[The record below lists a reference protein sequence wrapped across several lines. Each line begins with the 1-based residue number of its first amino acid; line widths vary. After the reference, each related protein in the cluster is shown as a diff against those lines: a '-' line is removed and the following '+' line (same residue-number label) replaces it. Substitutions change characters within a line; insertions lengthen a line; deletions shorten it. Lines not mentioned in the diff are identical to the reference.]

1 MFTNMRNPL
10 LLKQMNFSSRKI
22 EQAVE
27 EISRL
32 PGIGKKTALRLA
44 LHLLRRPEGQ
54 TDALA
59 AALVDLR
66 QNTTFCSTCHTLSD
80 TETCSICASPKRDSS
95 IVCVVEDVRDVMAIE
110 NTGGY
115 QGTYHVLGG
124 LISPMDGVGPGDLT
138 IDHLIQKLKDG
149 GIEELVFALNTT
161 MEGDTTNF
169 YLYRKVKDFNV
180 NLTTIARGISVG
192 DELEFADEVT
202 LGRSIQQRI
211 PYEQSLPK

>member
-1 MFTNMRNPL
+1 MRNPL

-54 TDALA
+54 TDALT

-66 QNTTFCSTCHTLSD
+66 QNTTFCGTCHTLSD

-138 IDHLIQKLKDG
+138 IDHLVHKLQSG
-149 GIEELVFALNTT
+149 VIEELVFALNTT

-169 YLYRKVKDFNV
+169 YLYRKVKDFNIKF
-180 NLTTIARGISVG
+180 TTIARGIAVG

>member
-1 MFTNMRNPL
+1 MRNPL

-66 QNTTFCSTCHTLSD
+66 QNTTFCGTCHTLSD

-138 IDHLIQKLKDG
+138 IDHLIHKLQSG
-149 GIEELVFALNTT
+149 VIEELVFALNTT

-169 YLYRKVKDFNV
+169 YL
-180 NLTTIARGISVG
+180 
-192 DELEFADEVT
+192 
-202 LGRSIQQRI
+202 
-211 PYEQSLPK
+211 PQSKRLQY

>member
-1 MFTNMRNPL
+1 
-10 LLKQMNFSSRKI
+10 
-22 EQAVE
+22 
-27 EISRL
+27 
-32 PGIGKKTALRLA
+32 
-44 LHLLRRPEGQ
+44 
-54 TDALA
+54 
-59 AALVDLR
+59 
-66 QNTTFCSTCHTLSD
+66 

-138 IDHLIQKLKDG
+138 IDHLVHKLQSG
-149 GIEELVFALNTT
+149 VIEELVFALNTT

-169 YLYRKVKDFNV
+169 YLYRKVKDFNIKF
-180 NLTTIARGISVG
+180 TTIARGIAVG

>member
-1 MFTNMRNPL
+1 M
-10 LLKQMNFSSRKI
+10 
-22 EQAVE
+22 E

-80 TETCSICASPKRDSS
+80 TTTCSICASPKRDSS

-138 IDHLIQKLKDG
+138 IDHLVQKLQGG

-169 YLYRKVKDFNV
+169 YLYRKVKDFDV
-180 NLTTIARGISVG
+180 KLTTIARGISVG

>member
-1 MFTNMRNPL
+1 MYTNMRNPL

-54 TDALA
+54 TDALT

-66 QNTTFCSTCHTLSD
+66 QNTTFCGTCHTLSD

-138 IDHLIQKLKDG
+138 IDHLIHKLQSG
-149 GIEELVFALNTT
+149 VIEELVFALNTT

-169 YLYRKVKDFNV
+169 YLYRKVKDFNIKF
-180 NLTTIARGISVG
+180 TTIARGIAVG

>member
-1 MFTNMRNPL
+1 MRNPL

-54 TDALA
+54 TDALT

-66 QNTTFCSTCHTLSD
+66 QNTTFCGTCHTLSD

-138 IDHLIQKLKDG
+138 IDHLIHKLQSG
-149 GIEELVFALNTT
+149 VIEELVFALNTT

-169 YLYRKVKDFNV
+169 YLYRKVKDFNIKF
-180 NLTTIARGISVG
+180 TTIARGIAVG

>member
-1 MFTNMRNPL
+1 MRNPL
-10 LLKQMNFSSRKI
+10 LLELMNFSSRKI

-44 LHLLRRPEGQ
+44 LHLLRRPSAQ
-54 TDALA
+54 TEELS
-59 AALVDLR
+59 AALLDLR
-66 QNTTFCSTCHTLSD
+66 NNTTFCKECHTISD
-80 TETCSICASPKRDSS
+80 TEICGICSSPKRDKS

-110 NTGGY
+110 NTGGF

-124 LISPMDGVGPGDLT
+124 LISPMDGIGPSDLH
-138 IDHLIQKLKDG
+138 IDSLLEKLKAG
-149 GIEELVFALNTT
+149 TVEELVFALNTT

-169 YLYRKVKDFNV
+169 YLYRKVKDFEV
-180 NLTTIARGISVG
+180 QLTTIARGIAVG

-202 LGRSIQQRI
+202 LGRSIQHRI

>member
-1 MFTNMRNPL
+1 
-10 LLKQMNFSSRKI
+10 MNFSSRKI

-44 LHLLRRPEGQ
+44 LHLLRRPSVQ
-54 TDALA
+54 TEALS
-59 AALVDLR
+59 AALLDLR
-66 QNTTFCSTCHTLSD
+66 NNTTFCEQCHTISD
-80 TETCSICASPKRDSS
+80 TEVCSICSSPKRDRS

-115 QGTYHVLGG
+115 GGVYHVLGG

-138 IDHLIQKLKDG
+138 IDDLLEKLAKG
-149 GIEELVFALNTT
+149 EVSEVVFALNTT

-169 YLYRKVKDFNV
+169 YLYRKVKDFDLQ
-180 NLTTIARGISVG
+180 LTTIARGIAVG

-202 LGRSIQQRI
+202 LGRSIQHRI

>member
-1 MFTNMRNPL
+1 M
-10 LLKQMNFSSRKI
+10 
-22 EQAVE
+22 E

-66 QNTTFCSTCHTLSD
+66 QNTTFCSACHTLSD

-138 IDHLIQKLKDG
+138 IDHLVQKLHGG

-180 NLTTIARGISVG
+180 KLTTIARGISVG

>member
-1 MFTNMRNPL
+1 MRNPL

-59 AALVDLR
+59 VALVDLR
-66 QNTTFCSTCHTLSD
+66 QNTTFCGTCHTHSD

-138 IDHLIQKLKDG
+138 IDHLIHKLQSG
-149 GIEELVFALNTT
+149 VIEELVFALNTT

-169 YLYRKVKDFNV
+169 YLYRKVKDFNIKF
-180 NLTTIARGISVG
+180 TTIARGIAVG